1 MSRHLDL
8 GQQRIK
14 VSINAHSN
22 LDEKTL
28 LLKKY
33 GYTSWSTLRRRYR
46 NTRKCISSKGAL
58 AILMWSFAVLS
69 LYCYMLNLDSSTQ
82 PLLLQFIFIDYG
94 VMAAIYFFY
103 PIAGYLADHR
113 CGRYKTVVFGL
124 WLLLPS
130 ILLSAIFIS
139 CVISFDFH
147 VEETIVPVAL
157 FEIIFVLLL
166 ALSTVS
172 FNANVIQ
179 LGMDQLYDFPVE
191 DQSLFIHWFIWVL
204 NLTIF
209 LVNLIR
215 SMISFLFTEFSNI
228 NKYEDY
234 KNISYS
240 GIGAWILFSIMLLV
254 LLVMSLFIAH
264 CKKHWFLIEPS
275 RINPYKMVYQVT
287 KFAWQNKVPV
297 KRSAFTYC
305 EDDIPSGLNLAK
317 DKYGG
322 PYTTE
327 QVEDVKVF
335 YGILKVLF
343 SLGPFF
349 FLEFAADA
357 TLYQFTRHGSIFNFT
372 HSNFSNFVFYSS
384 EPAKVL
390 LIQDGLLTPL
400 LTTICIP
407 LYLFLLRPFLLN
419 YVPGM
424 LKRIGIG
431 ATMTVLSLICTVA
444 IGAWSHTRYDVGCM
458 FDPNSEFLTLNV
470 TFDPPSLA
478 GPFYNTSLVAIQRV
492 LVSLSN
498 MLIYIA
504 LYEFICSQSP
514 HSMKG
519 LLIGLSY
526 AIKGLFQVIAA
537 LLALP
542 FALAMDNTHISCG
555 VSYYIMNTG
564 VGVVTVLV
572 YVWVSRKYK
581 YRERDEPS
589 NIYIYAENYYSKE
602 PPEE

>member
-1 MSRHLDL
+1 M
-8 GQQRIK
+8 
-14 VSINAHSN
+14 V
-22 LDEKTL
+22 T
-28 LLKKY
+28 
-33 GYTSWSTLRRRYR
+33 
-46 NTRKCISSKGAL
+46 
-58 AILMWSFAVLS
+58 
-69 LYCYMLNLDSSTQ
+69 
-82 PLLLQFIFIDYG
+82 
-94 VMAAIYFFY
+94 AAIYCFY

-130 ILLSAIFIS
+130 ILLSVIYIS
-139 CVISFDFH
+139 CVINFNFH
-147 VEETIVPVAL
+147 VEESIVPVVL
-157 FEIIFVLLL
+157 FQIFFVLLL

-204 NLTIF
+204 NLSIF
-209 LVNLIR
+209 LVNLIG
-215 SMISFLFTEFSNI
+215 SMISLPFTEFYEQTNI
-228 NKYEDY
+228 KYYEDY
-234 KNISYS
+234 KNIGYS
-240 GIGAWILFSIMLLV
+240 GIGAYILGSIILLV
-254 LLVMSLFIAH
+254 LIVVSLFIAH
-264 CKKHWFLIEPS
+264 CRKHWFLIEPS
-275 RINPYKMVYQVT
+275 RVNPYKLVYKVT
-287 KFAWQNKVPV
+287 NFAWQHKVPV

-305 EDDIPSGLNLAK
+305 EDDIPSGLNIAK

-349 FLEFAADA
+349 PLEFAADA
-357 TLYQFTRHGSIFNFT
+357 TLYQFTQHGSIFNFT
-372 HSNFSNFVFYSS
+372 HSNFSNIVVYNS

-390 LIQDGLLTPL
+390 LIQNGLLSPL
-400 LTTICIP
+400 LTIICIP

-444 IGAWSHTRYDVGCM
+444 IGAWSHTRYYVGCM
-458 FDPNSEFLTLNV
+458 FDPNSVYLTLND

-478 GPFYNTSLVAIQRV
+478 GPFYNTSLVAIQHV

-526 AIKGLFQVIAA
+526 AIKGLFQIIAA

-542 FALAMDNTHISCG
+542 FTRAMDNTHMSCG
-555 VSYYIMNTG
+555 VSYYIMNAG
-564 VGVVTVLV
+564 VGVVSVLV

-589 NIYIYAENYYSKE
+589 NIYMYAENYYSKG

>member
-1 MSRHLDL
+1 M
-8 GQQRIK
+8 
-14 VSINAHSN
+14 
-22 LDEKTL
+22 
-28 LLKKY
+28 
-33 GYTSWSTLRRRYR
+33 
-46 NTRKCISSKGAL
+46 
-58 AILMWSFAVLS
+58 
-69 LYCYMLNLDSSTQ
+69 
-82 PLLLQFIFIDYG
+82 
-94 VMAAIYFFY
+94 
-103 PIAGYLADHR
+103 YL
-113 CGRYKTVVFGL
+113 
-124 WLLLPS
+124 
-130 ILLSAIFIS
+130 
-139 CVISFDFH
+139 
-147 VEETIVPVAL
+147 
-157 FEIIFVLLL
+157 
-166 ALSTVS
+166 
-172 FNANVIQ
+172 
-179 LGMDQLYDFPVE
+179 
-191 DQSLFIHWFIWVL
+191 
-204 NLTIF
+204 
-209 LVNLIR
+209 
-215 SMISFLFTEFSNI
+215 
-228 NKYEDY
+228 
-234 KNISYS
+234 
-240 GIGAWILFSIMLLV
+240 
-254 LLVMSLFIAH
+254 
-264 CKKHWFLIEPS
+264 
-275 RINPYKMVYQVT
+275 VT
-287 KFAWQNKVPV
+287 KFARQHKVPV
-297 KRSAFTYC
+297 NRSAFTYC

-372 HSNFSNFVFYSS
+372 HSNFSNIVFYNN
-384 EPAKVL
+384 EPAQVL
-390 LIQDGLLTPL
+390 LIQNGLLTPL

-407 LYLFLLRPFLLN
+407 LYLFLLRPILLN

-431 ATMTVLSLICTVA
+431 ATMTVLSLMCTVA

-458 FDPNSEFLTLNV
+458 FDPNSVHLTLND

-498 MLIYIA
+498 MLINIA

-526 AIKGLFQVIAA
+526 AIKGLFQIIAA

-542 FALAMDNTHISCG
+542 FLAKDNTRTSCG
-555 VSYYIMNTG
+555 VSYYIMNAG
-564 VGVVTVLV
+564 VGVVAVLV

-589 NIYIYAENYYSKE
+589 NIYIYAENYYSKG

>member
-1 MSRHLDL
+1 
-8 GQQRIK
+8 
-14 VSINAHSN
+14 
-22 LDEKTL
+22 
-28 LLKKY
+28 
-33 GYTSWSTLRRRYR
+33 
-46 NTRKCISSKGAL
+46 
-58 AILMWSFAVLS
+58 MWSFAVLS
-69 LYCYMLNLDSSTQ
+69 PYCFRLNLDSSTQ
-82 PLLLQFIFIDYG
+82 PLLLQYIFISYG
-94 VMAAIYFFY
+94 VTAAIYCFY
-103 PIAGYLADHR
+103 PIAGYLADHKY
-113 CGRYKTVVFGL
+113 GRYKTVVFGL

-130 ILLSAIFIS
+130 ILLSAILIS
-139 CVISFDFH
+139 WELLLVFH
-147 VEETIVPVAL
+147 VEETIVPVVL
-157 FEIIFVLLL
+157 FQIIFVLLL

-191 DQSLFIHWFIWVL
+191 DQSLFIHWYIWVL

-209 LVNLIR
+209 LVDLIR
-215 SMISFLFTEFSNI
+215 SMILLFTEFYEQTNI
-228 NKYEDY
+228 KKYEDY
-234 KNISYS
+234 KNIGYS

-254 LLVMSLFIAH
+254 LLVVSLCIAH

-275 RINPYKMVYQVT
+275 RVNPYKLVYLVT
-287 KFAWQNKVPV
+287 KFARQHKVPV
-297 KRSAFTYC
+297 NRSAFTYC

-349 FLEFAADA
+349 SLEFAADA
-357 TLYQFTRHGSIFNFT
+357 TLHQFTLHGSIFNFT
-372 HSNFSNFVFYSS
+372 HSNFSNIVFYNS

-390 LIQDGLLTPL
+390 LIQNGLLTPL

-458 FDPNSEFLTLNV
+458 FDRNSVYLTLND
-470 TFDPPSLA
+470 TIDPPSLA
-478 GPFYNTSLVAIQRV
+478 GPFYNTYLVAIQLV

-498 MLIYIA
+498 MLIHIA

-526 AIKGLFQVIAA
+526 AIKGLFQIIAA

-555 VSYYIMNTG
+555 VSYYIMNAG
-564 VGVVTVLV
+564 VGVVSVLV

-589 NIYIYAENYYSKE
+589 NIYLYAENYYSKG